1 MTTTTF
7 GSKTFI
13 CINTEK
19 QSINMKK
26 ILYSVFM
33 LATMVLAACSSDDT
47 TEPVVKRGMVLKAN
61 VEDTDTRATITD
73 NEGKWKFAFAE
84 GDVVKVGNDKVES
97 YYTFKNNG
105 TVFISTDAKQ
115 TTEAANW
122 CAFFPG
128 ETIDLRNQSGAFADV
143 ANKYALAGA
152 TATPTTGSDGLTVTM
167 KAKAAVLRIVGVNK
181 DDILDISVKT
191 DKGYVS
197 KLVADKNSAGF
208 SVETSDAKVSLLSKQ
223 GAGVYYVVVPAGVKI
238 SVSNGGKSL
247 YSGDKPMSTTKADGL
262 KAGKY
267 YTLTTGMTKGSA
279 KNSLGET
286 IDWVQLWPG
295 GPKFAVKN
303 VKEEMTWYDAAT
315 KKGDEYVWGANWRTP
330 TADEVYGE
338 GKLNCT
344 WDENG
349 FPIPVAGS
357 PSFELKEQEG
367 SMTVVLTGVQPG
379 YTKNTL
385 TLYDQIKQENHT
397 FDFWTASEFKLDND
411 YRGVLFNIEAKDD
424 GDGKLKIKSFGPN
437 SINYKNKKFLVRP
450 VLAE

>member
-13 CINTEK
+13 CINAEK

-61 VEDTDTRATITD
+61 VENTDTRATMTKNKD
-73 NEGKWKFAFAE
+73 VYKFAFAAK
-84 GDVVKVGNDKVES
+84 DVVKVGNDKVES
-97 YYTFKNNG
+97 YYTFTNDG
-105 TVFISTDAKQ
+105 TVFASADAKQ
-115 TTEAANW
+115 TTDAATW
-122 CAFFPG
+122 YAYFPDKI
-128 ETIDLRNQSGAFADV
+128 IDLTNQSGDSTDV
-143 ANKYALAGA
+143 ANNYALAGVTA
-152 TATPTTGSDGLTVTM
+152 TATTGSDGLTVTM

-181 DDILDISVKT
+181 GEALDINVRTANGK
-191 DKGYVS
+191 YVS
-197 KLVADKNSAGF
+197 GLKADKNSAGF
-208 SVETSDAKVSLLSKQ
+208 SVETSDAKVSLLNASD
-223 GAGVYYVVVPAGVKI
+223 AGVYYVVVPAGVKL
-238 SVSNGGKSL
+238 SVFNGSELIKA
-247 YSGDKPMSTTKADGL
+247 TKAGGL
-262 KAGKY
+262 TAGKY
-267 YTLTTGMTKGSA
+267 YTLLTGKTTGSA
-279 KNSLGET
+279 TNSLGET

-303 VKEEMTWYDAAT
+303 VKEEMTWYEAT
-315 KKGDEYVWGANWRTP
+315 EKDDKYVWGANWRTP
-330 TADEVYGE
+330 TSDEVYGE

-367 SMTVVLTGVQPG
+367 YMTVVLTGVQPG

-397 FDFWTASEFKLDND
+397 FDFWTASEFKLGND
-411 YRGVLFNIEAKDD
+411 YRGVLFNIEANDV

-437 SINYKNKKFLVRP
+437 SINYKDKKFLVRP
-450 VLAE
+450 VLAK

>member
-1 MTTTTF
+1 
-7 GSKTFI
+7 
-13 CINTEK
+13 
-19 QSINMKK
+19 MKK

-47 TEPVVKRGMVLKAN
+47 TEPDVKRGMVLKAN
-61 VEDTDTRATITD
+61 VEDTDTRATIDTV
-73 NEGKWKFAFAE
+73 GGTWRFAFAM
-84 GDVVKVGNDKVES
+84 GDEVKVGNNQVEG

-105 TVFISTDAKQ
+105 TEFASADALQ
-115 TTEAANW
+115 TTTPATW

-128 ETIDLRNQSGAFADV
+128 ETIDLANQSGDLADV

-152 TATPTTGSDGLTVTM
+152 TATPTTGSAGLTVTM

-181 DDILDISVKT
+181 DEKLDISVKT
-191 DKGYVS
+191 ADDGKYVS
-197 KLVADKNSAGF
+197 GFKAVKNSEGF
-208 SVETSDAKVSLLSKQ
+208 SVETSDTKVSLLSKQ
-223 GAGVYYVVVPAGVKI
+223 GAGVYYVVVPAGVKL
-238 SVSNGGKSL
+238 SVSNGDKSL

-279 KNSLGET
+279 ENKLGET

-303 VKEEMTWYDAAT
+303 VEGEMTWYDAAT

-330 TADEVYGE
+330 TLDEVYGE
-338 GKLNCT
+338 GKLNCSWST
-344 WDENG
+344 G
-349 FPIPVAGS
+349 FPTPAAGS

-367 SMTVVLTGVQPG
+367 YMTVVLTGVQPG

-385 TLYDQIKQENHT
+385 TLYNQIKDETHN
-397 FDFWTASEFKLDND
+397 FDFWTASEQTGYGIRFAITAYEFNND
-411 YRGVLFNIEAKDD
+411 V
-424 GDGKLKIKSFGPN
+424 KIVGFGP
-437 SINYKNKKFLVRP
+437 SYRDTKNTEYLVRP
-450 VLAE
+450 VLAEK